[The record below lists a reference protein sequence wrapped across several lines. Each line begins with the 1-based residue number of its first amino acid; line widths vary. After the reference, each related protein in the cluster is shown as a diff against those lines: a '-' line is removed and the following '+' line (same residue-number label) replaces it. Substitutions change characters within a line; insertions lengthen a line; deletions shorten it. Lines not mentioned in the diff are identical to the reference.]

1 MQVRGLNESCFNNFV
16 GNNMTTKKK
25 FTTRNYLLQ
34 KEWNV
39 KCNIKLTYIGH
50 SQLRKGDK

>member
-1 MQVRGLNESCFNNFV
+1 MQVRGFNESCFNNFV

-50 SQLRKGDK
+50 FLS